1 MKFAPFILVLAL
13 VAGCAHDDARLHGTW
28 HSNREATVAAA
39 FERDPR
45 WTNAAPAKVERFKDM
60 FGHMSITYSN
70 GIATT
75 DSHSEVESFRYRV
88 VSRGSD
94 YVVIHADT
102 PIDKNRDIRITFV
115 DGGAGY
121 WIDTGAL
128 GFGLQER
135 FDRVQNR

>member
-1 MKFAPFILVLAL
+1 MRFASFILALAL
-13 VAGCAHDDARLHGTW
+13 VTSCAHDDARLHGTW
-28 HSNREATVAAA
+28 HSNRDATVSAA

-45 WTNAAPAKVERFKDM
+45 WTNATPAKIERFKDL

-75 DSHSEVESFRYRV
+75 HIQSEVGSFRYKV
-88 VSRGSD
+88 IESGTN
-94 YVVIHADT
+94 YVIVHFDTVIDQGDT
-102 PIDKNRDIRITFV
+102 RITFI

-128 GFGLQER
+128 GFGMQER
-135 FDRVQNR
+135 FDKVQNR